1 MCGCNS
7 NGHST
12 PAVRTGQEAQFVVT
26 LPGGQTQTANSEHE
40 ARVLIT
46 RAGGGTFSRK

>member
-7 NGHST
+7 GNSSPATTT
-12 PAVRTGQEAQFVVT
+12 PAQQFEVQLANGKT
-26 LPGGQTQTANSEHE
+26 ETANSEHE